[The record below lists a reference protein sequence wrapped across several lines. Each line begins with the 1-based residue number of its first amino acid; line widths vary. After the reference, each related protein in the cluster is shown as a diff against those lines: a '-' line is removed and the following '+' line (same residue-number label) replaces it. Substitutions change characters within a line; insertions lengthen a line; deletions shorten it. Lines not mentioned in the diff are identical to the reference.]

1 MKNKFLLLISILFLV
16 LSTYSFSDMSFEE
29 KEKFTKQLS
38 NAIEKKDKQTIKT
51 LTKKYINEY
60 PNEDY
65 PYEYLG
71 TIYAAEEN
79 YKEAEKYLLKAIEL
93 GNKDT
98 AIISLAFVYLDQE
111 KDKKADEILKKVDE
125 KLLNNPMTIL
135 EIIRREKTL
144 AVFFDVFNAQWYL
157 ADFYKTHLNDDKEAK
172 KWAQKAL
179 NSSRKIPVSE
189 LDSDKLDELLDI
201 LEF

>member
-111 KDKKADEILKKVDE
+111 KDKKADEILKNCPE
-125 KLLNNPMTIL
+125 QGYLTISNALQWRLQYSRVIAL
-135 EIIRREKTL
+135 ENKIIGVKNYGQ
-144 AVFFDVFNAQWYL
+144 V
-157 ADFYKTHLNDDKEAK
+157 
-172 KWAQKAL
+172 
-179 NSSRKIPVSE
+179 
-189 LDSDKLDELLDI
+189 
-201 LEF
+201 